1 MARKNCGWSM
11 TRMNYASGSR
21 WEPIV
26 GYSRAVRVGVHVYV
40 SGTTSTNA
48 EGQIVGVGDAY
59 AQAVQAERP
68 QRRGFGRIFSRFLP
82 GIR

>member
-1 MARKNCGWSM
+1 M
-11 TRMNYASGSR
+11 SGL
-21 WEPIV
+21 
-26 GYSRAVRVGVHVYV
+26 
-40 SGTTSTNA
+40 TSAFQNPQLSTA
-48 EGQIVGVGDAY
+48 IGLIKY